1 MRKMMLDGNGAAAEA
16 MRLARPKVIALY
28 PITPQSS
35 ISEKLADYV
44 DYGELDAKYIR
55 VESEH
60 SAMSAV
66 TAAALT
72 GVRAG
77 TATASQGLALMTEVL
92 SMTSGLR
99 LPVVMPVVNRGL
111 AAPWTLQCE
120 HGDAMTVRDLG
131 WMQFY
136 CQNVQEVFDLMMV
149 AYRAAEDERVLTPAM
164 VCLDGFFL
172 SHSMQKLEIPSQEEI
187 DDFIGGYVPKNMY
200 LDTEDPMFCCDLTGP
215 EEFTEMRYQQKVGM
229 DQAAELV
236 PEIMEEYQKR
246 FGHSL
251 CVTEE
256 YRTEDAKAVLVALG
270 SMCGTIKHVVNEMR
284 KEGKKVGLLKI
295 TMFRP
300 FPARQVRE
308 ALEKVPVVGVF
319 DRSSCLGNQCGP
331 LWSEVTAAL
340 TRTETDVR
348 HYIGGLGGRDV
359 PAAVIRKMF
368 QELLDIQAGRLD
380 NNTEW
385 IDVKEDA
392 MSIRQVM
399 KYVRD

>member
-1 MRKMMLDGNGAAAEA
+1 MKKVMLDGNGAAAEA
-16 MRLARPKVIALY
+16 MRLARPSVIALY

-35 ISEKLADYV
+35 ISEKLAEYV
-44 DYGELDAKYIR
+44 DFGQLDAKYIR

-136 CQNVQEVFDLMMV
+136 CQNVQEIFDLMMI
-149 AYRAAEDERVLTPAM
+149 AYKTAEDGRVLTPAM

-187 DDFIGGYVPKNMY
+187 DNFIGRYIPKNMY

-215 EEFTEMRYQQKVGM
+215 EEFAEMRYQQKVGM
-229 DQAAELV
+229 DQAKKVVREV
-236 PEIMEEYQKR
+236 MEEYGKR
-246 FGHSL
+246 FGHCL
-251 CVTEE
+251 GEIEE
-256 YRTEDAKAVLVALG
+256 YCTGDAEAVLVALG
-270 SMCGTIKHVVNEMR
+270 SMCGTVKYVVNQLRAAGE
-284 KEGKKVGLLKI
+284 KVGLLKI

-300 FPARQVRE
+300 FPGELIRK
-308 ALEKVPVVGVF
+308 ALAHVPVVGVF
-319 DRSSCLGNQCGP
+319 DRSSCLGNQHGP

-340 TRTETDVR
+340 TRTEVDVR

-359 PAAVIRKMF
+359 PAAIVEKMF
-368 QELLDIQAGRLD
+368 RELLAIRRGESDS
-380 NNTEW
+380 NTEW
-385 IDVKEDA
+385 IDVREDA
-392 MSIRQVM
+392 MNIRQVM

>member
-1 MRKMMLDGNGAAAEA
+1 MAKVMFDGNGAAAEA
-16 MRLARPKVIALY
+16 IRMARPKVLAVY
-28 PITPQSS
+28 PITPQST
-35 ISEKLADYV
+35 ISERLAEMV
-44 DYGELDAKYIR
+44 DFGELDAKYIR

-72 GVRAG
+72 GVRST

-136 CQNVQEVFDLMMV
+136 CQNVQEVFDMLLM
-149 AYRAAEDERVLTPAM
+149 AFKIAEDKRVQTPAM

-172 SHSMQKLEIPSQEEI
+172 SHSMQKLDIPTQEEV
-187 DDFIGGYVPKNMY
+187 DEFIGPYIPKNMY

-229 DQAAELV
+229 DNAHQVVGEVQKEFAE
-236 PEIMEEYQKR
+236 R
-246 FGHSL
+246 FGRRMFQVEPYML
-251 CVTEE
+251 
-256 YRTEDAKAVLVALG
+256 EDADVAIVALG
-270 SMCGTIKHVVNEMR
+270 SMCGTVKYVVNKLR
-284 KEGKKVGLLKI
+284 QEGKKVGLLKI

-300 FPARQVRE
+300 FPAELVRQ
-308 ALEKVPVVGVF
+308 ALKNVPVVGVF
-319 DRSSCLGNQCGP
+319 DRSSCLGNQHGP
-331 LWSEVTAAL
+331 LWNEVAGAL
-340 TRTETDVR
+340 TRTDVDVR
-348 HYIGGLGGRDV
+348 HYIGGLGGRDIPV
-359 PAAVIRKMF
+359 ETVEKMF
-368 QELLDIQAGRLD
+368 NELFEIRAGSRKE
-380 NNTEW
+380 NTEW
-385 IDVKEDA
+385 IDVKENA
-392 MSIRQVM
+392 MELRQVI
-399 KYVRD
+399 KNV

>member
-1 MRKMMLDGNGAAAEA
+1 MAKVMFDGNGAAAEA
-16 MRLARPKVIALY
+16 IRMARPKVLAVY
-28 PITPQSS
+28 PITPQST
-35 ISEKLADYV
+35 ISERLAEMV
-44 DYGELDAKYIR
+44 DFGELDAKYIR

-72 GVRAG
+72 GVRST

-136 CQNVQEVFDLMMV
+136 CQNVQEVFDMLLM
-149 AYRAAEDERVLTPAM
+149 AFKIAEDKSVQTPAM

-172 SHSMQKLEIPSQEEI
+172 SHSMQKLDIPTQEEV
-187 DDFIGGYVPKNMY
+187 DEFIGPYIPKNMY

-229 DQAAELV
+229 DNAHQVVGEVQKEFAE
-236 PEIMEEYQKR
+236 R
-246 FGHSL
+246 FGRRMFQVEPYML
-251 CVTEE
+251 
-256 YRTEDAKAVLVALG
+256 EDADVAIVALG
-270 SMCGTIKHVVNEMR
+270 SMCGTVKYVVNKLR
-284 KEGKKVGLLKI
+284 QEGKKVGLLKI

-300 FPARQVRE
+300 FPAELVRQ
-308 ALEKVPVVGVF
+308 ALKNVPVVGVF
-319 DRSSCLGNQCGP
+319 DRSSCLGNQHGP
-331 LWSEVTAAL
+331 LWNEVAGAL
-340 TRTETDVR
+340 TRTDVDVR
-348 HYIGGLGGRDV
+348 HYIGGLGGRDIPV
-359 PAAVIRKMF
+359 ETVEKMF
-368 QELLDIQAGRLD
+368 NELFEIRAGSRKD
-380 NNTEW
+380 NTEW
-385 IDVKEDA
+385 IDVKENA
-392 MSIRQVM
+392 MELRQVI
-399 KYVRD
+399 KNV